1 MYIHRARFI
10 SSDFLNPTNK
20 KSKVAINF
28 LSLFFI
34 LLMMGCQHQ
43 SKIHPSSG
51 HIKNNEEVISE
62 VLLPLEV
69 PKPNKPFINLPI
81 PKSKLK
87 EPTYSVVVNDVP
99 VKEILFALARDSK
112 LNVDISPSISG
123 NVTLNAVNQTLPA
136 ILERLSRQVN
146 LIYRVENSVLVIEPD
161 NPILRNY
168 KINYVNMER
177 DTKGGISV
185 TNQLA
190 SAPSSS
196 RSNNGSNTSSGLNN
210 STTSVLSISNN
221 HFWDTLIK
229 NIEDILQETDKQIL
243 INRLDSDTRLQAE
256 YDGEG
261 KGVGAL
267 SVGGSKEKTAPNG
280 AASSTTNGA
289 TSDGPQK
296 VLASVSEGSEKSL
309 KSYKTLFASK
319 IIANRETG
327 ILSIRATQ
335 KQHEKITDFIEL
347 VQSSAKRQVLIE
359 ASIVE
364 IALNDEFQAGI
375 DWSRLGKNGTLDG
388 FTFQQ
393 SLLGTSLS
401 TGPSVAIGYN
411 QSSNLGEL
419 AASIKMLQAFGT
431 SKVLS
436 SPKLMVLN
444 SQTAILKVVDNL
456 VYFTITADT
465 VAATGNN
472 PAITTFTTTPHTIPI
487 GIWMSVTPQI
497 NENDTVTI
505 NVRPTIARKV
515 GAIQDPNPSL
525 NNKDVKIESSIPQ
538 IQVRE
543 MESMLQVESGNT
555 VILGG
560 LMQDDSSKIEN
571 GIPGLLSLPK
581 LGNLFKAKSDIN
593 KKTELV
599 IFLRPTVIKNASL
612 NSEALE
618 MFKQY
623 LPENQLRKVI
633 SEAAEQALE

>member
-62 VLLPLEV
+62 VLLPIEV

-81 PKSKLK
+81 PKYKLK

>member
-190 SAPSSS
+190 SAPSST

>member
-1 MYIHRARFI
+1 
-10 SSDFLNPTNK
+10 
-20 KSKVAINF
+20 
-28 LSLFFI
+28 
-34 LLMMGCQHQ
+34 
-43 SKIHPSSG
+43 
-51 HIKNNEEVISE
+51 
-62 VLLPLEV
+62 
-69 PKPNKPFINLPI
+69 
-81 PKSKLK
+81 
-87 EPTYSVVVNDVP
+87 
-99 VKEILFALARDSK
+99 
-112 LNVDISPSISG
+112 
-123 NVTLNAVNQTLPA
+123 
-136 ILERLSRQVN
+136 
-146 LIYRVENSVLVIEPD
+146 
-161 NPILRNY
+161 
-168 KINYVNMER
+168 
-177 DTKGGISV
+177 
-185 TNQLA
+185 
-190 SAPSSS
+190 
-196 RSNNGSNTSSGLNN
+196 
-210 STTSVLSISNN
+210 
-221 HFWDTLIK
+221 
-229 NIEDILQETDKQIL
+229 
-243 INRLDSDTRLQAE
+243 
-256 YDGEG
+256 
-261 KGVGAL
+261 
-267 SVGGSKEKTAPNG
+267 
-280 AASSTTNGA
+280 
-289 TSDGPQK
+289 
-296 VLASVSEGSEKSL
+296 
-309 KSYKTLFASK
+309 
-319 IIANRETG
+319 
-327 ILSIRATQ
+327 
-335 KQHEKITDFIEL
+335 
-347 VQSSAKRQVLIE
+347 
-359 ASIVE
+359 
-364 IALNDEFQAGI
+364 
-375 DWSRLGKNGTLDG
+375 
-388 FTFQQ
+388 
-393 SLLGTSLS
+393 
-401 TGPSVAIGYN
+401 
-411 QSSNLGEL
+411 
-419 AASIKMLQAFGT
+419 MLQAFGT